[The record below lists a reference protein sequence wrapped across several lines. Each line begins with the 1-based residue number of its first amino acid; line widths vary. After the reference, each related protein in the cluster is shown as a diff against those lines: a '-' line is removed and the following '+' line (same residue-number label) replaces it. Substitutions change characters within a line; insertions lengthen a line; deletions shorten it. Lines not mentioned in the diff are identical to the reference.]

1 MNLSELS
8 RVIESV
14 GRDRGIKREIIVS
27 AIEQAIL
34 AAAQKKYGQHAI
46 LEAHYNEDSGEVDL
60 YLFKKVVDS
69 DDDMLEESEEIKLEE
84 ALELDPQAAVGD
96 ELGVKVETPNFGR
109 IDAQTA
115 KQIIFQKVRDAE
127 RDIIFNEYV
136 PLKGEVVSGIARRM
150 ERGNLVIDLGK
161 TDALLPKNEIIPG
174 EIYKP
179 GDRVQA
185 LLVDV
190 VTTTKGPAL
199 YISRT
204 NPKYLMK
211 LFEQEVP
218 EIRDGIIE
226 IKQCA
231 REPGSRAK
239 MAVISKDRDID
250 PVGACVGM
258 KGVRVQ
264 QVIQELK
271 GEKIDIIPW
280 SDNPMVFAR
289 SALSPAEISSIRIDE
304 RTKAMEIMVEDTQL
318 SLAIGKRGQNVRLA
332 AHITGWKLDIISK
345 TKLQKRITDAI
356 TNLVHIEGMN
366 ETLARALAQVGVL
379 NIRQLSDT
387 NMEMLLKVPGFDD
400 PEVAERYKSKAKAL
414 VDEGAP
420 FVNGVLATATIGGTE
435 SHGAATDKASTTE
448 QKLKDMILQDEAA
461 TAASAL
467 AHQQEKASAEA
478 QKSGATE

>member
-34 AAAQKKYGQHAI
+34 AAAQKKYGPHAI
-46 LEAHYNEDSGEVDL
+46 LEAHYNDDNGEVDL

-69 DDDMLEESEEIKLEE
+69 EDDMLEDSEEIKVEE
-84 ALELDPQAAVGD
+84 ALELDPQAQIGD
-96 ELGVKVETPNFGR
+96 ELGVKVETPSFGR

-174 EIYKP
+174 ESYKP

-185 LLVDV
+185 LLIDV

-204 NPKYLMK
+204 SPKYLMK

-226 IKQCA
+226 IKHCS

-239 MAVISKDRDID
+239 MAVVSKDRDID

-264 QVIQELK
+264 QVIAELK

-289 SALSPAEISSIRIDE
+289 SALAPAEISSIRIDE

-332 AHITGWKLDIISK
+332 AQITGWKLDIISK
-345 TKLQKRITDAI
+345 TKLQKRLTDAI
-356 TNLVHIEGMN
+356 ANFMNIEGMN
-366 ETLARALAQVGVL
+366 ETQARALAQVGVL
-379 NIRQLSDT
+379 NIRQLSET
-387 NMEMLLKVPGFDD
+387 NLDVLVKVPGM
-400 PEVAERYKSKAKAL
+400 EERETAEAIKAKAQAL
-414 VDEGAP
+414 VDENAP
-420 FVNGVLATATIGGTE
+420 FVNGVAATAITSGGE
-435 SHGAATDKASTTE
+435 SMARTDAT
-448 QKLKDMILQDEAA
+448 QKLKEMIQQSETAIANEAA
-461 TAASAL
+461 AAQL
-467 AHQQEKASAEA
+467 QQDATSHEA
-478 QKSGATE
+478 AKGATE

>member
-34 AAAQKKYGQHAI
+34 AAAQKKYGPHAI
-46 LEAHYNEDSGEVDL
+46 LEAHYNDDNGEVDL

-69 DDDMLEESEEIKLEE
+69 DDDMLEESEEIKVAD
-84 ALELDPQAAVGD
+84 ALELDPQAQIGD
-96 ELGVKVETPNFGR
+96 ELGVKVETPSFGR
-109 IDAQTA
+109 VDAQTA

-127 RDIIFNEYV
+127 RDIIFNEYL
-136 PLKGEVVSGIARRM
+136 PLKGEIISGIARRM

-161 TDALLPKNEIIPG
+161 TDAFLPKNEIIPG

-185 LLVDV
+185 ILVDV

-226 IKQCA
+226 IKMCS

-264 QVIQELK
+264 QVIGELK

-332 AHITGWKLDIISK
+332 AQITGWKLDIISK
-345 TKLQKRITDAI
+345 TKLQKRLSDASI
-356 TNLVHIEGMN
+356 NLMHLEGMN

-379 NIRQLSDT
+379 NIRQVAET
-387 NMEMLLKVPGFDD
+387 NMDILVKVPGFDD
-400 PEVAERYKSKAKAL
+400 REVAERFKAKAQAL

-420 FVNGVLATATIGGTE
+420 FVNGIQAPVTISGGESDASATA
-435 SHGAATDKASTTE
+435 S
-448 QKLKDMILQDEAA
+448 QKLKEMIQQSESQG
-461 TAASAL
+461 AS
-467 AHQQEKASAEA
+467 E
-478 QKSGATE
+478 

>member
-1 MNLSELS
+1 MNLMTELS

-34 AAAQKKYGQHAI
+34 AAAQKKYGPHAI
-46 LEAHYNEDSGEVDL
+46 LEAHYNEESGDVDL

-69 DDDMLEESEEIKLEE
+69 EDDMLEESEEIKIQD
-84 ALELDPQAAVGD
+84 ALELDPQAQIGD
-96 ELGVKVETPNFGR
+96 ELGVKVETPSFGR
-109 IDAQTA
+109 VDAQTA

-127 RDIIFNEYV
+127 RDIIFNEYL
-136 PLKGEVVSGIARRM
+136 PLKGEIISGIARRM

-161 TDALLPKNEIIPG
+161 TDAFLPKNEIIPG
-174 EIYKP
+174 ELYKP

-185 LLVDV
+185 ILVDV

-226 IKQCA
+226 IKQCS

-304 RTKAMEIMVEDTQL
+304 RTKAMEIMVEDSQL

-332 AHITGWKLDIISK
+332 AQITGWKLDIISK
-345 TKLQKRITDAI
+345 TKLQKRVQDAI
-356 TNLVHIEGMN
+356 TNLMNIEGMN
-366 ETLARALAQVGVL
+366 DTQARALAQVGVL
-379 NIRQLSDT
+379 NIRQLAETGIDA
-387 NMEMLLKVPGFDD
+387 LAKVPGFEDR
-400 PEVAERYKSKAKAL
+400 EVAERIKARAQQL
-414 VDEGAP
+414 VDEGSP
-420 FVNGVLATATIGGTE
+420 IVNGVQAPTTIGAVDHDAKAQASEKLKEMIQQAEGATAGGT
-435 SHGAATDKASTTE
+435 
-448 QKLKDMILQDEAA
+448 
-461 TAASAL
+461 
-467 AHQQEKASAEA
+467 AE
-478 QKSGATE
+478 

>member
-1 MNLSELS
+1 MNLTELS

-34 AAAQKKYGQHAI
+34 AAAQKKYGPHAI
-46 LEAHYNEDSGEVDL
+46 LEAHYNEEIGDVDL
-60 YLFKKVVDS
+60 YLFKKVVES
-69 DDDMLEESEEIKLEE
+69 DDDMLEESEEIKVED
-84 ALELDPQAAVGD
+84 ALELDPQAQVGD
-96 ELGVKVETPNFGR
+96 ELGVKVETPSFGR

-127 RDIIFNEYV
+127 RDIIFNEYL

-174 EIYKP
+174 ESYKP

-185 LLVDV
+185 LLIDV

-204 NPKYLMK
+204 SPKYLMK

-258 KGVRVQ
+258 KGTRVQ

-332 AHITGWKLDIISK
+332 ANITGWKLDIISK
-345 TKLQKRITDAI
+345 TKLQKRLQDAI
-356 TNLVHIEGMN
+356 TNLVNIEGLS
-366 ETLARALAQVGVL
+366 ETMARALAQVGVL
-379 NIRQLSDT
+379 NIKQLSDT
-387 NMEMLLKVPGFDD
+387 SLESLMKVPGFDD
-400 PEVAERYKSKAKAL
+400 KEVAERYKAKAQAL

-420 FVNGVLATATIGGTE
+420 FVLGVQ
-435 SHGAATDKASTTE
+435 AASITQPGETTLDSKTSTTDQKIKELIQASE
-448 QKLKDMILQDEAA
+448 QNSE
-461 TAASAL
+461 
-467 AHQQEKASAEA
+467 
-478 QKSGATE
+478 GATE

>member
-34 AAAQKKYGQHAI
+34 AAATKKYGIHAI
-46 LEAHYNEDSGEVDL
+46 LEAHYNEESGEVDL
-60 YLFKKVVDS
+60 YLFKKVVES
-69 DDDMLEESEEIKLEE
+69 DDSMLEESEEIKIEE
-84 ALELDPQAAVGD
+84 ALELDPQAQVGD

-190 VTTTKGPAL
+190 VSTTKGPAL

-226 IKQCA
+226 IKQCS

-239 MAVISKDRDID
+239 MAVVSKDRDID

-264 QVIQELK
+264 QVIAELK

-332 AHITGWKLDIISK
+332 AQITGWKLDIISK
-345 TKLQKRITDAI
+345 TKLQKRLQDAI
-356 TNLVHIEGMN
+356 TNLVHIEGLT
-366 ETLARALAQVGVL
+366 ETLARSLAQVGIL
-379 NIRQLSDT
+379 NIRQLSD
-387 NMEMLLKVPGFDD
+387 MSLEALLKVPGYEDK
-400 PEVAERYKSKAKAL
+400 ETAERFKEKAKAL

-420 FVNGVLATATIGGTE
+420 YVNGVTTPSTIGVP
-435 SHGAATDKASTTE
+435 GAAPSGENNATKTTD
-448 QKLKDMILQDEAA
+448 QKLKEMI
-461 TAASAL
+461 
-467 AHQQEKASAEA
+467 QQSE
-478 QKSGATE
+478 GATE

>member
-1 MNLSELS
+1 MNLTELS

-34 AAAQKKYGQHAI
+34 AAAQKKYGPHAI
-46 LEAHYNEDSGEVDL
+46 LEAHYNDEIGDVDL
-60 YLFKKVVDS
+60 YLFKKVVES
-69 DDDMLEESEEIKLEE
+69 DDEMLEESEEIKVED
-84 ALELDPQAAVGD
+84 ALELDPQAQVGD
-96 ELGVKVETPNFGR
+96 ELGVKVETPSFGR

-127 RDIIFNEYV
+127 RDIIFNEYL
-136 PLKGEVVSGIARRM
+136 PLKGEIVSGIARRM

-174 EIYKP
+174 ESYKP

-185 LLVDV
+185 LLIDV

-204 NPKYLMK
+204 SPKYLMK

-258 KGVRVQ
+258 KGTRVQ

-280 SDNPMVFAR
+280 SDNPMIFAR

-332 AHITGWKLDIISK
+332 ANITGWKLDIISK
-345 TKLQKRITDAI
+345 TKLQKRVQDAI
-356 TNLVHIEGMN
+356 TNLVNIEGLS
-366 ETLARALAQVGVL
+366 ETMARALAQVGVL
-379 NIRQLSDT
+379 NIKQLSDT
-387 NMEMLLKVPGFDD
+387 TVESLMKVPGFDD
-400 PEVAERYKSKAKAL
+400 KEVAERYKAKAQAL

-420 FVNGVLATATIGGTE
+420 FVLGVQAASVGMTNE
-435 SHGAATDKASTTE
+435 SPLENKTSTTD
-448 QKLKDMILQDEAA
+448 QKIKELIQQSEG
-461 TAASAL
+461 AS
-467 AHQQEKASAEA
+467 E
-478 QKSGATE
+478 

>member
-34 AAAQKKYGQHAI
+34 AAAQKKYGPHAI
-46 LEAHYNEDSGEVDL
+46 LEAHYNDESGDVDL
-60 YLFKKVVDS
+60 YLFKKVVES
-69 DDDMLEESEEIKLEE
+69 DDDMLEESEEIKIQE
-84 ALELDPQAAVGD
+84 ALELDPQAQVGD

-185 LLVDV
+185 ILIDV

-204 NPKYLMK
+204 SPKYLMK

-226 IKQCA
+226 IKQCS

-239 MAVISKDRDID
+239 MAVVSKDRDID

-264 QVIQELK
+264 QVIGELK

-304 RTKAMEIMVEDTQL
+304 RTKAMEIMVEDNQL

-332 AHITGWKLDIISK
+332 AQITGWKLDIISK
-345 TKLQKRITDAI
+345 TKLQKRVTDAI

-366 ETLARALAQVGVL
+366 ETLARSLAQVGVL
-379 NIRQLSDT
+379 NIKQIADT
-387 NMEMLLKVPGFDD
+387 NIDVLAKVPGFEDR
-400 PEVAERYKSKAKAL
+400 EVAVRFKERAQAL

-420 FVNGVLATATIGGTE
+420 FVHGVQATATIMTNE
-435 SHGAATDKASTTE
+435 SDMKTTAD
-448 QKLKDMILQDEAA
+448 QKLKEMIQQMDSKSEAA
-461 TAASAL
+461 AADESS
-467 AHQQEKASAEA
+467 QNS
-478 QKSGATE
+478 ST

>member
-1 MNLSELS
+1 MNLTELS

-34 AAAQKKYGQHAI
+34 AAAQKKYGPHAI
-46 LEAHYNEDSGEVDL
+46 LEAHYNDEVGDVDL
-60 YLFKKVVDS
+60 YLFKKVVES
-69 DDDMLEESEEIKLEE
+69 DDDMLEESEEIKVED
-84 ALELDPQAAVGD
+84 ALELDPQAQVGD
-96 ELGVKVETPNFGR
+96 ELGVKVETPSFGR

-127 RDIIFNEYV
+127 RDIIFNEYL
-136 PLKGEVVSGIARRM
+136 PLKGEIVSGIARRM

-174 EIYKP
+174 ESYKP

-185 LLVDV
+185 LLIDV

-204 NPKYLMK
+204 SPKYLMK

-258 KGVRVQ
+258 KGTRVQ
-264 QVIQELK
+264 QVIQEL
-271 GEKIDIIPW
+271 
-280 SDNPMVFAR
+280 
-289 SALSPAEISSIRIDE
+289 SI
-304 RTKAMEIMVEDTQL
+304 
-318 SLAIGKRGQNVRLA
+318 
-332 AHITGWKLDIISK
+332 
-345 TKLQKRITDAI
+345 
-356 TNLVHIEGMN
+356 
-366 ETLARALAQVGVL
+366 
-379 NIRQLSDT
+379 
-387 NMEMLLKVPGFDD
+387 
-400 PEVAERYKSKAKAL
+400 
-414 VDEGAP
+414 
-420 FVNGVLATATIGGTE
+420 
-435 SHGAATDKASTTE
+435 
-448 QKLKDMILQDEAA
+448 KLKNIEETVNNNWIFLSEEVSDIYYNEYWI
-461 TAASAL
+461 SG
-467 AHQQEKASAEA
+467 H
-478 QKSGATE
+478 KSTSCL

>member
-1 MNLSELS
+1 MNLTELS

-34 AAAQKKYGQHAI
+34 AAAQKKYGPHAI
-46 LEAHYNEDSGEVDL
+46 LEAHYNDEVGDVDL
-60 YLFKKVVDS
+60 YLFKKVVES
-69 DDDMLEESEEIKLEE
+69 DDDMLEESEEIKVED
-84 ALELDPQAAVGD
+84 ALELDPQAQVGD
-96 ELGVKVETPNFGR
+96 ELGVKVETPSFGR

-127 RDIIFNEYV
+127 RDIIFNEYL
-136 PLKGEVVSGIARRM
+136 PLKGEIVSGIARRM

-174 EIYKP
+174 ESYKP

-185 LLVDV
+185 LLIDV

-204 NPKYLMK
+204 SPKYLMK

-258 KGVRVQ
+258 KGTRVQ

-332 AHITGWKLDIISK
+332 ANITGWKLDIISK
-345 TKLQKRITDAI
+345 TKLQKRVLDAI
-356 TNLVHIEGMN
+356 TNLVNIEGLS
-366 ETLARALAQVGVL
+366 ETMARALAQVGVL
-379 NIRQLSDT
+379 NIKQLSDT
-387 NMEMLLKVPGFDD
+387 SLESLMKVPGFDD
-400 PEVAERYKSKAKAL
+400 KEVAEKYKTKAQTL
-414 VDEGAP
+414 VSEGAP
-420 FVNGVLATATIGGTE
+420 FVLGV
-435 SHGAATDKASTTE
+435 
-448 QKLKDMILQDEAA
+448 Q
-461 TAASAL
+461 AASITL
-467 AHQQEKASAEA
+467 TGETHLDSKTSSTDQKIKEMIQASELETA
-478 QKSGATE
+478 QKAEGATE

>member
-34 AAAQKKYGQHAI
+34 AAAQKKYGPHAI
-46 LEAHYNEDSGEVDL
+46 LEAHYNDENGDVDL

-69 DDDMLEESEEIKLEE
+69 DDDMLEESEEIKVQD
-84 ALELDPQAAVGD
+84 ALELDPQAQIGD
-96 ELGVKVETPNFGR
+96 ELGVKVETPSFGR
-109 IDAQTA
+109 VDAQTA

-127 RDIIFNEYV
+127 RDIIFNEYM
-136 PLKGEVVSGIARRM
+136 PLKGEILSGIARRM

-161 TDALLPKNEIIPG
+161 TDAYLPKNEIIPG
-174 EIYKP
+174 ENYKP

-185 LLVDV
+185 ILIDV
-190 VTTTKGPAL
+190 ATTTKGPAL

-204 NPKYLMK
+204 SPKYLMK

-226 IKQCA
+226 IKQCS

-239 MAVISKDRDID
+239 MAVVSKDRDID

-304 RTKAMEIMVEDTQL
+304 RNKSMEIMVEDTQL

-332 AHITGWKLDIISK
+332 AQITGWKLDIISK
-345 TKLQKRITDAI
+345 TKLQKRIQDAI
-356 TNLVHIEGMN
+356 TNLMLIEGVS
-366 ETLARALAQVGVL
+366 ETQARALAQVGVL
-379 NIRQLSDT
+379 NIRQLAETTIESI
-387 NMEMLLKVPGFDD
+387 LRVPGFEER
-400 PEVAERYKSKAKAL
+400 EVAERYKAKAQAL
-414 VDEGAP
+414 VDEGAS
-420 FVNGVLATATIGGTE
+420 FVNGVQSTVNTITPDNDAKSVASEKLKEMIQQAEGASAGGT
-435 SHGAATDKASTTE
+435 
-448 QKLKDMILQDEAA
+448 
-461 TAASAL
+461 
-467 AHQQEKASAEA
+467 AE
-478 QKSGATE
+478 

>member
-34 AAAQKKYGQHAI
+34 AAAQKKYGPHAI
-46 LEAHYNEDSGEVDL
+46 LEAHYNDENGDVDL

-69 DDDMLEESEEIKLEE
+69 DDDMLEESEEIKVQD
-84 ALELDPQAAVGD
+84 ALELDPQAQIGD
-96 ELGVKVETPNFGR
+96 ELGVKVETPSFGR
-109 IDAQTA
+109 VDAQTA

-127 RDIIFNEYV
+127 RDIIFNEYM
-136 PLKGEVVSGIARRM
+136 PLKGEILSGIARRM

-161 TDALLPKNEIIPG
+161 TDAYLPKNEIIPG
-174 EIYKP
+174 ENYKP

-185 LLVDV
+185 ILIDV
-190 VTTTKGPAL
+190 ATTTKGPAL

-204 NPKYLMK
+204 SPKYLMK

-226 IKQCA
+226 IKQCS

-239 MAVISKDRDID
+239 MAVVSKDRDID

-304 RTKAMEIMVEDTQL
+304 RNKSMEIMVEDTQL

-332 AHITGWKLDIISK
+332 AQITGWKLDIISK
-345 TKLQKRITDAI
+345 TKLQKRIQDAI
-356 TNLVHIEGMN
+356 ANLMLIEGVN
-366 ETLARALAQVGVL
+366 ETQARALAQVGVL
-379 NIRQLSDT
+379 NIRQLAETTIESI
-387 NMEMLLKVPGFDD
+387 LRVPGFEER
-400 PEVAERYKSKAKAL
+400 EVAERYKAKAQAL
-414 VDEGAP
+414 VDEGAS
-420 FVNGVLATATIGGTE
+420 FVNGVQSTVNTITPDNDAKSVASEKLKEMIQQAEGASAGGT
-435 SHGAATDKASTTE
+435 
-448 QKLKDMILQDEAA
+448 
-461 TAASAL
+461 
-467 AHQQEKASAEA
+467 AE
-478 QKSGATE
+478 

>member
-1 MNLSELS
+1 MNLTELS

-34 AAAQKKYGQHAI
+34 AAAQKKYGPHAI
-46 LEAHYNEDSGEVDL
+46 LEAHYNDEVGDVDL
-60 YLFKKVVDS
+60 YLFKKVVES
-69 DDDMLEESEEIKLEE
+69 DDDMLEESEEIKVED
-84 ALELDPQAAVGD
+84 ALELDPQAQIGD
-96 ELGVKVETPNFGR
+96 ELGVKVETPSFGR

-127 RDIIFNEYV
+127 RDIIFNEYL
-136 PLKGEVVSGIARRM
+136 PLKGEIVSGIARRM

-174 EIYKP
+174 ESYKP

-185 LLVDV
+185 LLIDV

-204 NPKYLMK
+204 SPKYLMK

-258 KGVRVQ
+258 KGTRVQ

-280 SDNPMVFAR
+280 SDNPMIFAR

-332 AHITGWKLDIISK
+332 ANITGWKLDIISK
-345 TKLQKRITDAI
+345 TKLQKRLQDAI
-356 TNLVHIEGMN
+356 TNLVNIDTLS
-366 ETLARALAQVGVL
+366 ETMARALAQVGVL
-379 NIRQLSDT
+379 NIKQLSDT
-387 NMEMLLKVPGFDD
+387 SLESLMKVPGFEDK
-400 PEVAERYKSKAKAL
+400 ETAERYKSKAQAL

-420 FVNGVLATATIGGTE
+420 FVLGV
-435 SHGAATDKASTTE
+435 
-448 QKLKDMILQDEAA
+448 Q
-461 TAASAL
+461 AASITMTGETTLDHNNAKNSSTD
-467 AHQQEKASAEA
+467 QKIKEMIQASES
-478 QKSGATE
+478 KSEGATE

>member
-34 AAAQKKYGQHAI
+34 AAAQKKYGPHAI
-46 LEAHYNEDSGEVDL
+46 LEAHYNDENGDVDL

-69 DDDMLEESEEIKLEE
+69 DDDMLEESEEIKVQD
-84 ALELDPQAAVGD
+84 ALELDPQAQIGD
-96 ELGVKVETPNFGR
+96 ELGVKVETPSFGR
-109 IDAQTA
+109 VDAQTA

-127 RDIIFNEYV
+127 RDIIFNEYM
-136 PLKGEVVSGIARRM
+136 PLKGEILSGIARRM

-161 TDALLPKNEIIPG
+161 TDAYLPKNEIIPG
-174 EIYKP
+174 ENYKP

-185 LLVDV
+185 ILIDV
-190 VTTTKGPAL
+190 ATTTKGPAL

-204 NPKYLMK
+204 SPKYLMK

-226 IKQCA
+226 IKQCS

-239 MAVISKDRDID
+239 MAVVSKDRDID

-280 SDNPMVFAR
+280 SENPMVFAR

-304 RTKAMEIMVEDTQL
+304 RNKSMEIMVEDTQL

-332 AHITGWKLDIISK
+332 AQITGWKLDIISK
-345 TKLQKRITDAI
+345 TKLQKRIQDAI
-356 TNLVHIEGMN
+356 ANLMLIEGVN
-366 ETLARALAQVGVL
+366 ETQARALAQVGVL
-379 NIRQLSDT
+379 NIRQLAETSI
-387 NMEMLLKVPGFDD
+387 ESVLRIPGFEER
-400 PEVAERYKSKAKAL
+400 EVAERYKAKAQAL
-414 VDEGAP
+414 VDEGAS
-420 FVNGVLATATIGGTE
+420 FVNGVQSTVNTITPDNDAKSVASEKLKEMIQQAEGASAGGT
-435 SHGAATDKASTTE
+435 
-448 QKLKDMILQDEAA
+448 
-461 TAASAL
+461 
-467 AHQQEKASAEA
+467 AE
-478 QKSGATE
+478 

>member
-14 GRDRGIKREIIVS
+14 GRDRGIKRDIIVS

-34 AAAQKKYGQHAI
+34 AAAQKKYGPHAI
-46 LEAHYNEDSGEVDL
+46 LEAHYNDESGDVDL

-69 DDDMLEESEEIKLEE
+69 DDDMLEESEEIKIQD
-84 ALELDPQAAVGD
+84 ALELDPQAQIGD
-96 ELGVKVETPNFGR
+96 ELGVKVETPDFGR
-109 IDAQTA
+109 VDAQTA

-127 RDIIFNEYV
+127 RDIIFNEYM
-136 PLKGEVVSGIARRM
+136 PLRGEVVSGIARRM

-174 EIYKP
+174 ENFKP

-185 LLVDV
+185 ILVDV

-226 IKQCA
+226 IKQCS

-239 MAVISKDRDID
+239 MAVVSKDRDID

-304 RTKAMEIMVEDTQL
+304 RNKSMEIMVEDTQL

-332 AHITGWKLDIISK
+332 AQITGWKLDIISK
-345 TKLQKRITDAI
+345 TKLQKRVTDAI
-356 TNLVHIEGMN
+356 TNLMMIEGMG
-366 ETLARALAQVGVL
+366 ETQARALAQVGVL
-379 NIRQLSDT
+379 NIRQLSET
-387 NMEMLLKVPGFDD
+387 AIETIFKVPGFEDRD
-400 PEVAERYKSKAKAL
+400 VAERFKAKAQAL
-414 VDEGAP
+414 VEEGAS
-420 FVNGVLATATIGGTE
+420 FVNGVQTVTTTITPENDAKAVASEKLKEMIQQAEGVSAGGT
-435 SHGAATDKASTTE
+435 TE
-448 QKLKDMILQDEAA
+448 
-461 TAASAL
+461 
-467 AHQQEKASAEA
+467 
-478 QKSGATE
+478 

>member
-34 AAAQKKYGQHAI
+34 AAAQKKYGPHAI
-46 LEAHYNEDSGEVDL
+46 LEAHYNDENGDVDL

-69 DDDMLEESEEIKLEE
+69 DDDMLEESEEIKVQD
-84 ALELDPQAAVGD
+84 ALELDPQAQIGD
-96 ELGVKVETPNFGR
+96 ELGVKVETPSFGR
-109 IDAQTA
+109 VDAQTA

-127 RDIIFNEYV
+127 RDIIFNEYM
-136 PLKGEVVSGIARRM
+136 PLKGEILSGIARRM

-161 TDALLPKNEIIPG
+161 TDAYLPKNEIIPG
-174 EIYKP
+174 ENYKP

-185 LLVDV
+185 ILIDV
-190 VTTTKGPAL
+190 ATTTKGPAL

-204 NPKYLMK
+204 SPKYLMK

-226 IKQCA
+226 IKQCS

-239 MAVISKDRDID
+239 MAVVSKDRDID

-280 SDNPMVFAR
+280 SENPMVFAR

-304 RTKAMEIMVEDTQL
+304 RNKSMEIMVEDTQL

-332 AHITGWKLDIISK
+332 AQITGWKLDIISK
-345 TKLQKRITDAI
+345 TKLQKRIQDAI
-356 TNLVHIEGMN
+356 ANLMLIEGVN
-366 ETLARALAQVGVL
+366 ETQARALAQVGVL
-379 NIRQLSDT
+379 NIRQLAETSI
-387 NMEMLLKVPGFDD
+387 ESVLRVPGFEER
-400 PEVAERYKSKAKAL
+400 EVAERYKAKAQSL
-414 VDEGAP
+414 VDEGAS
-420 FVNGVLATATIGGTE
+420 FVNGVQSTVNTITPDNDAKSVASEKLKEMIQQAEGASAGGT
-435 SHGAATDKASTTE
+435 
-448 QKLKDMILQDEAA
+448 
-461 TAASAL
+461 
-467 AHQQEKASAEA
+467 AE
-478 QKSGATE
+478 

>member
-27 AIEQAIL
+27 AIEQAVL
-34 AAAQKKYGQHAI
+34 AAAQKKYGPHAI
-46 LEAHYNEDSGEVDL
+46 LEAHYNEESGDVDL

-69 DDDMLEESEEIKLEE
+69 DDEMLEESEEIKIQD
-84 ALELDPQAAVGD
+84 ALELDPQAQIGD
-96 ELGVKVETPNFGR
+96 ELGVKVETPHFGR
-109 IDAQTA
+109 VDAQTA
-115 KQIIFQKVRDAE
+115 KQIIFQKVREAE
-127 RDIIFNEYV
+127 RDIIFNEFL
-136 PLKGEVVSGIARRM
+136 PLRGEIVSGIARRM
-150 ERGNLVIDLGK
+150 ERGSLVIDLGK
-161 TDALLPKNEIIPG
+161 TEAHMPRNEIIPG
-174 EIYKP
+174 ENYKP

-185 LLVDV
+185 ILIDV
-190 VTTTKGPAL
+190 MTTTKGPTL

-304 RTKAMEIMVEDTQL
+304 RNKSMEIMVEDTQL

-332 AHITGWKLDIISK
+332 AQITGWKLDIISK
-345 TKLQKRITDAI
+345 TKLQKRVADAI
-356 TNLVHIEGMN
+356 ANLMMIEGMGD
-366 ETLARALAQVGVL
+366 TQARALAQVGVL
-379 NIRQLSDT
+379 NIRQFAET
-387 NMEMLLKVPGFDD
+387 APETIFKVPGFEDR
-400 PEVAERYKSKAKAL
+400 EVAERLKARAQAL
-414 VDEGAP
+414 VEEGAS
-420 FVNGVLATATIGGTE
+420 FVNGVQTVTTTITPENDAKAVASEKLKEMIQQAEGASAGGT
-435 SHGAATDKASTTE
+435 TE
-448 QKLKDMILQDEAA
+448 
-461 TAASAL
+461 
-467 AHQQEKASAEA
+467 
-478 QKSGATE
+478 

>member
-1 MNLSELS
+1 MNLMTELS

-34 AAAQKKYGQHAI
+34 AAAQKKYGPHAI
-46 LEAHYNEDSGEVDL
+46 LEAHYNEESGDVDL

-69 DDDMLEESEEIKLEE
+69 EDDMLEESEEIKIQD
-84 ALELDPQAAVGD
+84 ALELDPQAQIGD
-96 ELGVKVETPNFGR
+96 ELGVKVETPSFGR
-109 IDAQTA
+109 VDAQTA

-127 RDIIFNEYV
+127 RDIIFNEYL
-136 PLKGEVVSGIARRM
+136 PLKGEIISGIARRM

-161 TDALLPKNEIIPG
+161 TDAFLPKNEIIPG
-174 EIYKP
+174 ELYKP

-185 LLVDV
+185 ILVDV

-226 IKQCA
+226 IKQCS

-304 RTKAMEIMVEDTQL
+304 RTKAMEIMVEDSQL

-332 AHITGWKLDIISK
+332 AQITGWKLDIISK
-345 TKLQKRITDAI
+345 TKLQKRVQDAI
-356 TNLVHIEGMN
+356 TNLMNVEGMN
-366 ETLARALAQVGVL
+366 DTQARALAQVSVL
-379 NIRQLSDT
+379 NIRQLSET
-387 NMEMLLKVPGFDD
+387 GLETLVKVPGFEDR
-400 PEVAERYKSKAKAL
+400 EVAERLKARAQQL
-414 VDEGAP
+414 VDEGNP
-420 FVNGVLATATIGGTE
+420 IVNGVQAPTTIGAVETNAKAQASEKLKEMIQQAEGATAGGT
-435 SHGAATDKASTTE
+435 
-448 QKLKDMILQDEAA
+448 
-461 TAASAL
+461 
-467 AHQQEKASAEA
+467 AE
-478 QKSGATE
+478 

>member
-34 AAAQKKYGQHAI
+34 AAAQKKYGPHAI
-46 LEAHYNEDSGEVDL
+46 LEAHYNDENGDVDL

-69 DDDMLEESEEIKLEE
+69 DDDMLEESEEIKVED
-84 ALELDPQAAVGD
+84 ALELDPQAQIGD
-96 ELGVKVETPNFGR
+96 ELGVKVETPSFGR
-109 IDAQTA
+109 VDAQTA

-127 RDIIFNEYV
+127 RDIIFNEFI
-136 PLKGEVVSGIARRM
+136 PLRGEVLSGIARRM

-174 EIYKP
+174 ENYKP

-185 LLVDV
+185 ILVDV

-204 NPKYLMK
+204 SPKYLMK

-226 IKQCA
+226 IKQCS

-239 MAVISKDRDID
+239 MAVVSKDRDID

-304 RTKAMEIMVEDTQL
+304 RNKSMEIMVEDSQL

-332 AHITGWKLDIISK
+332 AQITGWKLDIISK
-345 TKLQKRITDAI
+345 TKLQKRLQDAVA
-356 TNLVHIEGMN
+356 NLVLIEGMN
-366 ETLARALAQVGVL
+366 ETQARALAQVGVL
-379 NIRQLSDT
+379 NIRQLAET
-387 NMEMLLKVPGFDD
+387 NVEVLFKVPGLEER
-400 PEVAERYKSKAKAL
+400 EVAERYKSRAQAL
-414 VDEGAP
+414 VDEGAS
-420 FVNGVLATATIGGTE
+420 FVNGVQTSTAPVMME
-435 SHGAATDKASTTE
+435 SDAK
-448 QKLKDMILQDEAA
+448 
-461 TAASAL
+461 TAASEKL
-467 AHQQEKASAEA
+467 KEMIQQAEGTSA
-478 QKSGATE
+478 GGTTE

>member
-1 MNLSELS
+1 MNLTELS

-14 GRDRGIKREIIVS
+14 GRDRGIKRDLIVS

-34 AAAQKKYGQHAI
+34 AAAQKKYGPHAI
-46 LEAHYNEDSGEVDL
+46 LEAHFNDEIGEVDL

-69 DDDMLEESEEIKLEE
+69 DDDMLEESEEIKMQD
-84 ALELDPQAAVGD
+84 ALELDPQAQIGD
-96 ELGVKVETPNFGR
+96 ELGVKVETPEFGR

-136 PLKGEVVSGIARRM
+136 PLKGEIVSGIARRM

-174 EIYKP
+174 ELYKP

-190 VTTTKGPAL
+190 TSTTKGPAL

-204 NPKYLMK
+204 SPKYLMK

-226 IKQCA
+226 IKMCS
-231 REPGSRAK
+231 REPGARAK
-239 MAVISKDRDID
+239 MAVVSKDRDID

-280 SDNPMVFAR
+280 SENPMVFAR

-332 AHITGWKLDIISK
+332 AQITGWKLDIISK
-345 TKLQKRITDAI
+345 TKLQKRVTDAI
-356 TNLVHIEGMN
+356 TNLMMIEGMN
-366 ETLARALAQVGVL
+366 ETMGRALAQVGVL
-379 NIRQLSDT
+379 NIRQLSET
-387 NMEMLLKVPGFDD
+387 NMDVLVKVPGF
-400 PEVAERYKSKAKAL
+400 EEKETAERYKAKAQSL
-414 VDEGAP
+414 VDEGASY
-420 FVNGVLATATIGGTE
+420 VNGVAATAITSGGE
-435 SHGAATDKASTTE
+435 SDMKTSAD
-448 QKLKDMILQDEAA
+448 QKLKEMIQQSETENAQAAAVQLQAAEAA
-461 TAASAL
+461 KT
-467 AHQQEKASAEA
+467 EVA
-478 QKSGATE
+478 QKQDS

>member
-34 AAAQKKYGQHAI
+34 AAAQKKYGPHAI
-46 LEAHYNEDSGEVDL
+46 LEAHYNDDNGEVDL

-69 DDDMLEESEEIKLEE
+69 DDDMLEESEEIKVAD
-84 ALELDPQAAVGD
+84 ALELDPQAQIGD
-96 ELGVKVETPNFGR
+96 ELGVKVETPSFGR
-109 IDAQTA
+109 VDAQTA

-127 RDIIFNEYV
+127 RDIIFNEYL
-136 PLKGEVVSGIARRM
+136 PLKGEIISGIARRM

-161 TDALLPKNEIIPG
+161 TDALLPKNAIIPG
-174 EIYKP
+174 EVYKP

-185 LLVDV
+185 ILEDV

-204 NPKYLMK
+204 SPKYLMK

-226 IKQCA
+226 IKQCS

-264 QVIQELK
+264 QVIGELK

-304 RTKAMEIMVEDTQL
+304 RTKAMEIMVEDNQL

-332 AHITGWKLDIISK
+332 AQITGWKLDIISK
-345 TKLQKRITDAI
+345 TKLQKRLQDAT
-356 TNLVHIEGMN
+356 TNLMHLEGMN

-379 NIRQLSDT
+379 NIKQVAETSMDV
-387 NMEMLLKVPGFDD
+387 LLKVPGFDD
-400 PEVAERYKSKAKAL
+400 KEVAERFKGKAQAL

-420 FVNGVLATATIGGTE
+420 FVNGVVSATSTVPAAGE
-435 SHGAATDKASTTE
+435 SDASASAS
-448 QKLKDMILQDEAA
+448 QKLKEMIQQSEGNSSEG
-461 TAASAL
+461 AS
-467 AHQQEKASAEA
+467 E
-478 QKSGATE
+478 

>member
-14 GRDRGIKREIIVS
+14 GRDRGIKRDIIVS

-34 AAAQKKYGQHAI
+34 AAAQKKYGPHAI
-46 LEAHYNEDSGEVDL
+46 LEAHYNDENGDVDL

-69 DDDMLEESEEIKLEE
+69 DDDMLEESEEIKVQD
-84 ALELDPQAAVGD
+84 ALELDPQAQIGD
-96 ELGVKVETPNFGR
+96 ELGVKVETPSFGR
-109 IDAQTA
+109 VDAQTA

-127 RDIIFNEYV
+127 RDIIFNEYM
-136 PLKGEVVSGIARRM
+136 PLKGEILSGIARRM

-161 TDALLPKNEIIPG
+161 TDAYLPKNEIIPG
-174 EIYKP
+174 ENYKP

-185 LLVDV
+185 ILIDV
-190 VTTTKGPAL
+190 ATTTKGPAL

-204 NPKYLMK
+204 SPKYLMK

-226 IKQCA
+226 IKQCS

-239 MAVISKDRDID
+239 MAVVSKDRDID

-280 SDNPMVFAR
+280 SENPMVFAR

-304 RTKAMEIMVEDTQL
+304 RNKSMEIMVEDTQL

-332 AHITGWKLDIISK
+332 AQITGWKLDIISK
-345 TKLQKRITDAI
+345 TKLQKRIQDAI
-356 TNLVHIEGMN
+356 ANLMLIEGVN
-366 ETLARALAQVGVL
+366 ETQARALAQVGVL
-379 NIRQLSDT
+379 NIRQLAETSI
-387 NMEMLLKVPGFDD
+387 ESVLRVPGFEER
-400 PEVAERYKSKAKAL
+400 EVAERYKAKAQSL
-414 VDEGAP
+414 VDEGAS
-420 FVNGVLATATIGGTE
+420 FVNGVQSTVNTITPDNDAKSVASEKLKEMIQQAEGASAGGT
-435 SHGAATDKASTTE
+435 
-448 QKLKDMILQDEAA
+448 
-461 TAASAL
+461 
-467 AHQQEKASAEA
+467 AE
-478 QKSGATE
+478 

>member
-1 MNLSELS
+1 MNLTELS

-34 AAAQKKYGQHAI
+34 AAAQKKYGPHAI
-46 LEAHYNEDSGEVDL
+46 LEAHYNDESGDVDL
-60 YLFKKVVDS
+60 YLFKKVVES
-69 DDDMLEESEEIKLEE
+69 DDDMLEESEEIKVED
-84 ALELDPQAAVGD
+84 ALELDPQAQVGD
-96 ELGVKVETPNFGR
+96 ELGVKVETPSFGR

-127 RDIIFNEYV
+127 RDIIFNEYL
-136 PLKGEVVSGIARRM
+136 PLKGEIVSGIARRM

-174 EIYKP
+174 ESYKP

-185 LLVDV
+185 MLVDV

-258 KGVRVQ
+258 KGTRVQ

-280 SDNPMVFAR
+280 SDNPMIFAR

-304 RTKAMEIMVEDTQL
+304 RAKTMEIMVEDTQL

-332 AHITGWKLDIISK
+332 ANITGWKLDIISK
-345 TKLQKRITDAI
+345 TKLQKRVQDAI
-356 TNLVHIEGMN
+356 ANLVNIEGLN
-366 ETLARALAQVGVL
+366 ETLARGLAQVGVL
-379 NIRQLSDT
+379 NIKQLSET
-387 NMEMLLKVPGFDD
+387 SLEFLAKVPGF
-400 PEVAERYKSKAKAL
+400 EEKETAERLKAKAQAL
-414 VDEGAP
+414 VEEGAP
-420 FVNGVLATATIGGTE
+420 FVLGVQAASISAPELPTD
-435 SHGAATDKASTTE
+435 SKSATD
-448 QKLKDMILQDEAA
+448 QKIKELI
-461 TAASAL
+461 
-467 AHQQEKASAEA
+467 QQSE
-478 QKSGATE
+478 GANE

>member
-14 GRDRGIKREIIVS
+14 GRDRGIKREIIIS

-34 AAAQKKYGQHAI
+34 AAAQKKYGPHAI
-46 LEAHYNEDSGEVDL
+46 LEAHYNDESGDVDL
-60 YLFKKVVDS
+60 YLFKKVVES
-69 DDDMLEESEEIKLEE
+69 DDEMLEESEEIKIED
-84 ALELDPQAAVGD
+84 ALELDPQAQVGD
-96 ELGVKVETPNFGR
+96 ELGVKVETPSFGR

-127 RDIIFNEYV
+127 RDIIFNEYL
-136 PLKGEVVSGIARRM
+136 PLKGEIVSGIARRM

-174 EIYKP
+174 ETYKP
-179 GDRVQA
+179 GDRIQA

-204 NPKYLMK
+204 SPKYLMK

-258 KGVRVQ
+258 KGTRVQ

-289 SALSPAEISSIRIDE
+289 SALSPAEISSIRIDD
-304 RTKAMEIMVEDTQL
+304 RTKAMEIMVEDSQL

-332 AHITGWKLDIISK
+332 ANITGWKLDIISK
-345 TKLQKRITDAI
+345 TKLQKRVQDAI
-356 TNLVHIEGMN
+356 ANLVNIDGLN
-366 ETLARALAQVGVL
+366 ETLARGLSQAGIL
-379 NIRQLSDT
+379 NIKQLSECT
-387 NMEMLLKVPGFDD
+387 LEFLSKVPGFEDK
-400 PEVAERYKSKAKAL
+400 ETAEQLKAKAQKL

-420 FVNGVLATATIGGTE
+420 FVLGVQA
-435 SHGAATDKASTTE
+435 ASTNSSESGETKTAD
-448 QKLKDMILQDEAA
+448 QKIKELI
-461 TAASAL
+461 
-467 AHQQEKASAEA
+467 QQSE
-478 QKSGATE
+478 GANE

>member
-1 MNLSELS
+1 MNLMTELS

-34 AAAQKKYGQHAI
+34 AAAQKKYGPHAI
-46 LEAHYNEDSGEVDL
+46 LEAHYNEESGDVDL

-69 DDDMLEESEEIKLEE
+69 EDDMLEESEEIKIQE
-84 ALELDPQAAVGD
+84 ALELDPQAQIGD
-96 ELGVKVETPNFGR
+96 ELGVKVETPSFGR
-109 IDAQTA
+109 VDAQTA

-127 RDIIFNEYV
+127 RDIIFNEYL
-136 PLKGEVVSGIARRM
+136 PLKGEIVSGIARRM

-161 TDALLPKNEIIPG
+161 TDAFLPKNEIIPG
-174 EIYKP
+174 ELYKP

-185 LLVDV
+185 ILVDV

-226 IKQCA
+226 IKHCS

-332 AHITGWKLDIISK
+332 AQITGWKLDIISK
-345 TKLQKRITDAI
+345 TKLQKRVQDAI
-356 TNLVHIEGMN
+356 TNLMNIEGMN
-366 ETLARALAQVGVL
+366 DTQARALAQVSVL
-379 NIRQLSDT
+379 NIRQLSETGID
-387 NMEMLLKVPGFDD
+387 NLVKVPGFEDR
-400 PEVAERYKSKAKAL
+400 EVAERIKARAQQM
-414 VDEGAP
+414 VDEGSP
-420 FVNGVLATATIGGTE
+420 IVNGVQAPTTIGAVE
-435 SHGAATDKASTTE
+435 TDAKAQASE
-448 QKLKDMILQDEAA
+448 KLKEMIQQAEGANA
-461 TAASAL
+461 GGTA
-467 AHQQEKASAEA
+467 E
-478 QKSGATE
+478 

>member
-1 MNLSELS
+1 MNLTDLS

-34 AAAQKKYGQHAI
+34 AAAQKKYGPHAI
-46 LEAHYNEDSGEVDL
+46 LEAHYNDENGEVDL

-69 DDDMLEESEEIKLEE
+69 EDDMLEESEEIKVED
-84 ALELDPQAAVGD
+84 ALELDPQAQIGD
-96 ELGVKVETPNFGR
+96 ELGVKVETPSFGR
-109 IDAQTA
+109 VDAQTA

-127 RDIIFNEYV
+127 RDIIFNEYL

-161 TDALLPKNEIIPG
+161 TDAFLPKNEIIPG
-174 EIYKP
+174 ENYKP

-185 LLVDV
+185 ILLDV
-190 VTTTKGPAL
+190 ATTTKGPAL

-204 NPKYLMK
+204 SPKYLAK

-226 IKQCA
+226 IKACS

-239 MAVISKDRDID
+239 MAVVSKDRDID

-304 RTKAMEIMVEDTQL
+304 RTKAMEIMVEDNQL

-332 AHITGWKLDIISK
+332 AQITGWKLDIISK
-345 TKLQKRITDAI
+345 TKLQKRVTDAI
-356 TNLVHIEGMN
+356 TNLVHIEGLN

-387 NMEMLLKVPGFDD
+387 SMEVLSKVPGFDD
-400 PEVAERYKSKAKAL
+400 KEVAERYKSKAQAL
-414 VDEGAP
+414 VAEGAP
-420 FVNGVLATATIGGTE
+420 FVNGVQTAVTVTVAGGGT
-435 SHGAATDKASTTE
+435 SADMTAGASTD
-448 QKLKDMILQDEAA
+448 QKLKEMI
-461 TAASAL
+461 
-467 AHQQEKASAEA
+467 QQSESQQKASEE
-478 QKSGATE
+478 GATE